1 MKISDYPPMNLP
13 GSNVTAD
20 SMAAEQSYYRKKEAL
35 PKKPKSPA
43 LNRNIPHGDI
53 TGLYIAKPVFDPPL
67 LSTALKIGNKPV
79 VLTNLIEEI
88 AIRLHVHIQ
97 QQKCFLTLGYTIK
110 HLSEETGVQLYLLSA
125 YINQMAKCRFT
136 DYLNKFRISYC
147 LKLIENGQAEQ
158 FTLAA
163 LAAQCGFSNRNTF
176 TSAFKKFMGKP
187 PSSFIKKPE
196 KYI

>member
-1 MKISDYPPMNLP
+1 MNLP
-13 GSNVTAD
+13 GSHFTAEPMNVVKEDYRTVMPRSAPLNIII
-20 SMAAEQSYYRKKEAL
+20 SY
-35 PKKPKSPA
+35 
-43 LNRNIPHGDI
+43 GDI
-53 TGLYIAKPVFDPPL
+53 TSLYNAKPVFDPPP

-97 QQKCFLTLGYTIK
+97 QQKCFLILGYTIR

-147 LKLIENGQAEQ
+147 LELIKNGQAEQ

-176 TSAFKKFMGKP
+176 TSAFKKFVGKP
-187 PSSFIKKPE
+187 PSSFIKKTE
-196 KYI
+196 DYI

>member
-13 GSNVTAD
+13 GSHFTAEPMNVIKEDDRTQKTVTPR
-20 SMAAEQSYYRKKEAL
+20 STPLNSTISY
-35 PKKPKSPA
+35 
-43 LNRNIPHGDI
+43 GDI
-53 TGLYIAKPVFDPPL
+53 TSLYYEKPVFD
-67 LSTALKIGNKPV
+67 LSPFLTTLRIGNRPV

-97 QQKCFLTLGYTIK
+97 QQKSFLILGYTIR

-147 LKLIENGQAEQ
+147 LELIKNGQAEQ

-176 TSAFKKFMGKP
+176 TSAFKKFVGKP
-187 PSSFIKKPE
+187 PSSFIKKTE